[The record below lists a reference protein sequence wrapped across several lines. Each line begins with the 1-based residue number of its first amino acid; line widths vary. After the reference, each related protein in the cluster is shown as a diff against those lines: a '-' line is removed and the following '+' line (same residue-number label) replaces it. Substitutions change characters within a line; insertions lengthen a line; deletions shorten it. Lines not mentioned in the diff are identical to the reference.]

1 MKTRYIN
8 WFFVAALAMM
18 GCFMT
23 ACEDQPDKYEI
34 ADGVPTLKYVRSP
47 LPEEADSLLVG
58 AYLGNTVCLVGDNL
72 RSIYE
77 LYFNDQKAT
86 LNTSYM
92 TDHTVLVDI
101 PKNIP
106 EEVTNKIY
114 MITKSGEKVDF
125 DFSVMVPAPVVSSM
139 SCEYAPA
146 GSEAVLYGD
155 YFVDDPNVPLTIS
168 MPGDITVE
176 GEQITSITKTAVKF
190 IVPEGA
196 VQGNIRVKSIYGTGQ
211 SVFQYKDTRNIL
223 FDWDGKY
230 EGALAAGNSWNGDNE
245 KKGQI
250 LASVPS
256 VDEKY
261 MVMGPATLSGG
272 QWQTP
277 GEYLMM
283 YWPDPNATEGCVPLY
298 NLPQF
303 KKMLEDYKIEELA
316 LKFEVYVPT
325 SNPWMAEGMQIRF
338 TSLDEVSMSNQTQ
351 DYIWNDDESHEEGK
365 APRGVWVP
373 WEETG
378 SYDTN
383 NQWVTV
389 TLKMLEFN
397 KLVSGLASD
406 TEFTQDRFA
415 GLSIFL
421 RGGGVDGKECE
432 PIICIDNIRVVPVEY
447 YLKT

>member
-8 WFFVAALAMM
+8 WFFVAALAVM
-18 GCFMT
+18 GCLMT

-92 TDHTVLVDI
+92 TDHTILVDI

-114 MITKSGEKVDF
+114 MVTKSGAKVDF

-155 YFVDDPNVPLTIS
+155 YFVDDSNVPLTIS

-256 VDEKY
+256 VDGKY

-389 TLKMLEFN
+389 TLKMSEFN

-432 PIICIDNIRVVPVEY
+432 PIICMDNIRVVPVE
-447 YLKT
+447 

>member
-114 MITKSGEKVDF
+114 MITKSGAKVDF

-250 LASVPS
+250 LASVPP
-256 VDEKY
+256 VDGKY

-389 TLKMLEFN
+389 TLKMSEFN

-432 PIICIDNIRVVPVEY
+432 PIICIDNIRVVPVE
-447 YLKT
+447 

>member
-92 TDHTVLVDI
+92 TDHTILVDI

-176 GEQITSITKTAVKF
+176 GELITSITKTAVKF

-250 LASVPS
+250 LASVPP

-277 GEYLMM
+277 GGYLMM

-389 TLKMLEFN
+389 TLKMSEFN

-432 PIICIDNIRVVPVEY
+432 PIICIDNIRVVPVE
-447 YLKT
+447 

>member
-18 GCFMT
+18 GCLMT

-92 TDHTVLVDI
+92 TDHTILVDI

-114 MITKSGEKVDF
+114 MVTKSGAKVDF
-125 DFSVMVPAPVVSSM
+125 DFNVMVPAPVVSSM

-176 GEQITSITKTAVKF
+176 GEQITSITKTAIKF
-190 IVPEGA
+190 IVPVGA
-196 VQGNIRVKSIYGTGQ
+196 MQGNIRVKSIYGTGQ

-223 FDWDGKY
+223 FDWDGNY
-230 EGALAAGNSWNGDNE
+230 EGALAAGNSWSGDNE

-250 LASVPS
+250 LPSVPS
-256 VDEKY
+256 VDGKY

-316 LKFEVYVPT
+316 LKFEVYVPA
-325 SNPWMAEGMQIRF
+325 SNPWMAEGMQIQF
-338 TSLDEVSMSNQTQ
+338 TSLDEVSMENQNN
-351 DYIWNDDESHEEGK
+351 DYVYGEGK
-365 APRGVWVP
+365 EPRGVWVP

-378 SYDTN
+378 SYDTG

-389 TLKMLEFN
+389 TLKMSEFN
-397 KLVSGLASD
+397 KQVSGIVSES
-406 TEFTQDRFA
+406 EFTEENLA

-432 PIICIDNIRVVPVEY
+432 PIICIDNIRVVPVE
-447 YLKT
+447 

>member
-114 MITKSGEKVDF
+114 MVTKSGAKVDF
-125 DFSVMVPAPVVSSM
+125 DFNVMVPAPVVSSM

-176 GEQITSITKTAVKF
+176 GEQITSITKTAIKF
-190 IVPEGA
+190 IVPVGA
-196 VQGNIRVKSIYGTGQ
+196 MQGNIRVKSIYGTGQ

-250 LASVPS
+250 LPSVPS
-256 VDEKY
+256 VDNNY
-261 MVMGPATLSGG
+261 MVLGTTFLSGG
-272 QWQTP
+272 QWDTP
-277 GEYLMM
+277 PEYTMM
-283 YWPDPNATEGCVPLY
+283 YWPDLNATEGCVPLY
-298 NLPQF
+298 DLPQF
-303 KKMLEDYKIEELA
+303 KKMLEDYTIEELA

-325 SNPWMAEGMQIRF
+325 SNPWMAEGMQIMF
-338 TSLDEVSMSNQTQ
+338 TSLDEASIQKHNNDYFYQT
-351 DYIWNDDESHEEGK
+351 ET
-365 APRGVWVP
+365 PRGVWVP

-378 SYDTN
+378 SYDTGD
-383 NQWVTV
+383 QWVTV
-389 TLKMLEFN
+389 TLKMSEFN
-397 KLVSGLASD
+397 KQLSGVVSE
-406 TEFTQDRFA
+406 TELTKEKLA

-432 PIICIDNIRVVPVEY
+432 PIICIDNIRVVPVE
-447 YLKT
+447 

>member
-256 VDEKY
+256 VDGKY

-338 TSLDEVSMSNQTQ
+338 TSLDEVSMGNQTQ

-389 TLKMLEFN
+389 TLKMSEFN

-432 PIICIDNIRVVPVEY
+432 PIICIDNIRVVPVE
-447 YLKT
+447 

>member
-18 GCFMT
+18 GCLMT

-196 VQGNIRVKSIYGTGQ
+196 MQGNIRVKSIYGTGQ

-250 LASVPS
+250 LPSVPS
-256 VDEKY
+256 VDNNY
-261 MVMGPATLSGG
+261 MVLGTTFLSGG
-272 QWQTP
+272 QWDTP
-277 GEYLMM
+277 PEYTMM
-283 YWPDPNATEGCVPLY
+283 YWPDLNATEGCVPLY
-298 NLPQF
+298 DLPQF

-389 TLKMLEFN
+389 TLKMSEFN

-432 PIICIDNIRVVPVEY
+432 PIICMDNIRVVPVE
-447 YLKT
+447 

>member
-114 MITKSGEKVDF
+114 MVTKSGAKVDF

-176 GEQITSITKTAVKF
+176 GEQITSITKTAIKF

-256 VDEKY
+256 VDGKY

-373 WEETG
+373 WKETG

-389 TLKMLEFN
+389 TLKMSEFN

-432 PIICIDNIRVVPVEY
+432 PIICIDNIRVVPVE
-447 YLKT
+447 

>member
-18 GCFMT
+18 GCLMT

-92 TDHTVLVDI
+92 TDHTILVDI

-114 MITKSGEKVDF
+114 MVTKSGAKVDF

-176 GEQITSITKTAVKF
+176 GEQITSITKTAIKF

-230 EGALAAGNSWNGDNE
+230 EGALAAENSWRNGDN
-245 KKGQI
+245 KKEGQI
-250 LASVPS
+250 LTSIPPI
-256 VDEKY
+256 DDKY
-261 MVMGPATLSGG
+261 MVLGPVSLTGD
-272 QWQTP
+272 QWNNIS
-277 GEYLMM
+277 ENYFMM
-283 YWPDPNATEGCVPLY
+283 YWPDRNATEGCVPLY

-303 KKMLEDYKIEELA
+303 KEMLENYEIKELA
-316 LKFEVYVPT
+316 LKFEVYIPT
-325 SNPWMAEGMQIRF
+325 SNPWMAVGLQIMF
-338 TSLDEVSMSNQTQ
+338 TSLDEVSMQNQHN
-351 DYIWNDDESHEEGK
+351 DYIYGEGK
-365 APRGVWVP
+365 EPRGIWIP

-378 SYDTN
+378 SYDTGD
-383 NQWVTV
+383 QWVTV
-389 TLKMLEFN
+389 TLKMSEFN
-397 KLVSGLASD
+397 KQLSGVASE
-406 TEFTQDRFA
+406 TEFTKERLA

-432 PIICIDNIRVVPVEY
+432 PIICMDNIRVVPVE
-447 YLKT
+447 

>member
-114 MITKSGEKVDF
+114 MVTKSGAKVDF

-176 GEQITSITKTAVKF
+176 GEQITSITKTAIKF

-256 VDEKY
+256 VDGKY

-389 TLKMLEFN
+389 TLKMSEFN

-432 PIICIDNIRVVPVEY
+432 PIICMDNIRVVPVE
-447 YLKT
+447 

>member
-250 LASVPS
+250 LASVPP

-277 GEYLMM
+277 GEYQMM

-316 LKFEVYVPT
+316 LKFEVYIPI

-389 TLKMLEFN
+389 TLKMSEFN

-432 PIICIDNIRVVPVEY
+432 PIICIDNIRVVPVE
-447 YLKT
+447 

>member
-114 MITKSGEKVDF
+114 MVTKSGAKVDF
-125 DFSVMVPAPVVSSM
+125 DFSVMVPAPVVNSM

-155 YFVDDPNVPLTIS
+155 YFVDDPNIPLTIS

-176 GEQITSITKTAVKF
+176 GEQITSITKTAIKF

-250 LASVPS
+250 LTSVPP
-256 VDEKY
+256 VDGKY

-389 TLKMLEFN
+389 TLKMSEFN

-415 GLSIFL
+415 GLSSFL

-432 PIICIDNIRVVPVEY
+432 PIICMDNIRVVPVE
-447 YLKT
+447 

>member
-196 VQGNIRVKSIYGTGQ
+196 AQGNIRVKSIYGTGQ

-250 LASVPS
+250 LASVPP

-389 TLKMLEFN
+389 TLKMSEFN

-432 PIICIDNIRVVPVEY
+432 PIICIDNIRVVPVE
-447 YLKT
+447 

>member
-389 TLKMLEFN
+389 TLKMSEFN

-432 PIICIDNIRVVPVEY
+432 PIICIDNIRMVPVE
-447 YLKT
+447 

>member
-18 GCFMT
+18 GCLMT

-92 TDHTVLVDI
+92 TDHTILVDI

-114 MITKSGEKVDF
+114 MVTKSGAKVDF
-125 DFSVMVPAPVVSSM
+125 DFNVMVPAPVVSSM

-196 VQGNIRVKSIYGTGQ
+196 MQGNIRVKSIYGTGQ

-223 FDWDGKY
+223 FDWDGNY

-256 VDEKY
+256 VDNNY
-261 MVMGPATLSGG
+261 MVLGTTLLSGG
-272 QWQTP
+272 QWDTP
-277 GEYLMM
+277 PEYTMM
-283 YWPDPNATEGCVPLY
+283 YWPDLNATEGCVPLY
-298 NLPQF
+298 DLPQF
-303 KKMLEDYKIEELA
+303 KEMLEDYTIEELA

-325 SNPWMAEGMQIRF
+325 SNPWMAEGMQIMF
-338 TSLDEVSMSNQTQ
+338 TSLDEASIQKHN
-351 DYIWNDDESHEEGK
+351 NDICTKQKLRVGYGF
-365 APRGVWVP
+365 RGR
-373 WEETG
+373 
-378 SYDTN
+378 
-383 NQWVTV
+383 
-389 TLKMLEFN
+389 
-397 KLVSGLASD
+397 KLV
-406 TEFTQDRFA
+406 RM
-415 GLSIFL
+415 
-421 RGGGVDGKECE
+421 
-432 PIICIDNIRVVPVEY
+432 IRA
-447 YLKT
+447 TNG

>member
-114 MITKSGEKVDF
+114 MVTKSGEKVDF

-196 VQGNIRVKSIYGTGQ
+196 MQGNIRVKSIYGTGQ

-256 VDEKY
+256 VDENY
-261 MVMGPATLSGG
+261 MVMGPAPLSGG

-283 YWPDPNATEGCVPLY
+283 YWPDPNATEGLS
-298 NLPQF
+298 LIHIS
-303 KKMLEDYKIEELA
+303 E
-316 LKFEVYVPT
+316 PT
-325 SNPWMAEGMQIRF
+325 RP
-338 TSLDEVSMSNQTQ
+338 
-351 DYIWNDDESHEEGK
+351 
-365 APRGVWVP
+365 
-373 WEETG
+373 
-378 SYDTN
+378 
-383 NQWVTV
+383 
-389 TLKMLEFN
+389 
-397 KLVSGLASD
+397 
-406 TEFTQDRFA
+406 
-415 GLSIFL
+415 
-421 RGGGVDGKECE
+421 
-432 PIICIDNIRVVPVEY
+432 
-447 YLKT
+447 

>member
-8 WFFVAALAMM
+8 WFFVAALAVM
-18 GCFMT
+18 GCLMT

-92 TDHTVLVDI
+92 TDHTILVDI

-114 MITKSGEKVDF
+114 MVTKSGAKVDF

-176 GEQITSITKTAVKF
+176 GEQITSITKTAIKF

-256 VDEKY
+256 VDGKY

-365 APRGVWVP
+365 ASRGVWVP

-389 TLKMLEFN
+389 TLKMSEFN

-432 PIICIDNIRVVPVEY
+432 PIICMDNIRVVPVE
-447 YLKT
+447 

>member
-8 WFFVAALAMM
+8 WFFVAALAVM
-18 GCFMT
+18 GCLMT

-34 ADGVPTLKYVRSP
+34 ADGVPALKYVRSP

-92 TDHTVLVDI
+92 TDHTILVDI

-114 MITKSGEKVDF
+114 MVTKSGAKVDF

-256 VDEKY
+256 VDGKY

-298 NLPQF
+298 DLPQF
-303 KKMLEDYKIEELA
+303 KKMLEEYELEDLA
-316 LKFEVYVPT
+316 VKFEAYVPA
-325 SNPWMAEGMQIRF
+325 SNPWMAEGMQIQF
-338 TSLDEVSMSNQTQ
+338 TSLDEVSMENQNH
-351 DYIWNDDESHEEGK
+351 DYVYGEGK
-365 APRGVWVP
+365 EPRGVWVP

-378 SYDTN
+378 SYDTG

-389 TLKMLEFN
+389 TLKMSEFN
-397 KLVSGLASD
+397 KQVSGVVSES
-406 TEFTQDRFA
+406 EFTEENLA

-432 PIICIDNIRVVPVEY
+432 PIICMDNIRVVPVE
-447 YLKT
+447 

>member
-8 WFFVAALAMM
+8 WFFVAALAVM

-92 TDHTVLVDI
+92 TDHTILVDI

-114 MITKSGEKVDF
+114 MVTKSGAKVDF
-125 DFSVMVPAPVVSSM
+125 DFNVMVPAPVVSSM

-176 GEQITSITKTAVKF
+176 GEQITSITKTAIKF
-190 IVPEGA
+190 IVPVGA
-196 VQGNIRVKSIYGTGQ
+196 MQGNIRVKSIYGTGQ

-250 LASVPS
+250 LPSVPS
-256 VDEKY
+256 VDNNY
-261 MVMGPATLSGG
+261 MVLGTTFLSGG
-272 QWQTP
+272 QWDTP
-277 GEYLMM
+277 PEYTMM
-283 YWPDPNATEGCVPLY
+283 YWPDLNATEGCVPLY
-298 NLPQF
+298 DLPQF
-303 KKMLEDYKIEELA
+303 KKMLEDYTIEELA

-325 SNPWMAEGMQIRF
+325 SNPWMAEGMQIMF
-338 TSLDEVSMSNQTQ
+338 TSLDEASIQKHNNDYFYQT
-351 DYIWNDDESHEEGK
+351 ET
-365 APRGVWVP
+365 PRGVWVP

-378 SYDTN
+378 SYDTGD
-383 NQWVTV
+383 QWVTV
-389 TLKMLEFN
+389 TLKMSEFN
-397 KLVSGLASD
+397 KQLSGVVSE
-406 TEFTQDRFA
+406 TELTKEKLA

-432 PIICIDNIRVVPVEY
+432 PIICIDNIRVVPVE
-447 YLKT
+447 

>member
-250 LASVPS
+250 LASVPP
-256 VDEKY
+256 VDGKY

-389 TLKMLEFN
+389 TLKMSEFN

-432 PIICIDNIRVVPVEY
+432 PIICMDNIRVVPVE
-447 YLKT
+447 

>member
-168 MPGDITVE
+168 MPGDIIVE

-250 LASVPS
+250 LASVPP

-316 LKFEVYVPT
+316 LKFEVYIPI

-389 TLKMLEFN
+389 TLKMSEFN

-432 PIICIDNIRVVPVEY
+432 PIICIDNIRVVPVE
-447 YLKT
+447 

>member
-114 MITKSGEKVDF
+114 MVTKSGEKVDF

-196 VQGNIRVKSIYGTGQ
+196 MQGNIRVKSIYGTGQ

-250 LASVPS
+250 LASVPP
-256 VDEKY
+256 VDGKY

-389 TLKMLEFN
+389 TLKMSEFN

-432 PIICIDNIRVVPVEY
+432 PIICIDNIRVVPVE
-447 YLKT
+447 

>member
-58 AYLGNTVCLVGDNL
+58 AYLGNTVCLVGHKL

-114 MITKSGEKVDF
+114 MVTKSGEKVDF

-250 LASVPS
+250 LASVPP

-389 TLKMLEFN
+389 TLKMSEFN

-432 PIICIDNIRVVPVEY
+432 PIICMDNIRVVPVE
-447 YLKT
+447 

>member
-18 GCFMT
+18 GCLMT

-92 TDHTVLVDI
+92 TDHTILVDI

-114 MITKSGEKVDF
+114 MVTKSGEKVDF
-125 DFSVMVPAPVVSSM
+125 DFNVMVPAPVVSSM

-223 FDWDGKY
+223 FDWDGNY
-230 EGALAAGNSWNGDNE
+230 EGALAAGNSWNGNNE

-256 VDEKY
+256 VDGKY

-389 TLKMLEFN
+389 TLKMSEFN

-432 PIICIDNIRVVPVEY
+432 PIICIDNIRVVPVE
-447 YLKT
+447 

>member
-8 WFFVAALAMM
+8 WFFVAALAVM
-18 GCFMT
+18 GCLMT

-92 TDHTVLVDI
+92 TDHTILVDI

-114 MITKSGEKVDF
+114 MVTKSGAKVDF
-125 DFSVMVPAPVVSSM
+125 DFNVMVPAPVVSSM

-190 IVPEGA
+190 IVPVGA
-196 VQGNIRVKSIYGTGQ
+196 MQGNIRVKSIYGTGQ

-223 FDWDGKY
+223 FDWDGNY

-256 VDEKY
+256 VDGKY

-283 YWPDPNATEGCVPLY
+283 YWPDQHATQGCVPLY
-298 NLPQF
+298 DLPQF
-303 KKMLEDYKIEELA
+303 KKMLEEYELEDLA
-316 LKFEVYVPT
+316 VKFEAYVPA
-325 SNPWMAEGMQIRF
+325 SNPWMAEGMQIQF
-338 TSLDEVSMSNQTQ
+338 TSLDEVSMENQNH
-351 DYIWNDDESHEEGK
+351 DYVYGEGK
-365 APRGVWVP
+365 EPRGVWVP

-378 SYDTN
+378 SYDTG

-389 TLKMLEFN
+389 TLKMSEFN
-397 KLVSGLASD
+397 KQVSGIVSES
-406 TEFTQDRFA
+406 EFTEENLA

-432 PIICIDNIRVVPVEY
+432 PIICIDNIRVVPVE
-447 YLKT
+447 

>member
-1 MKTRYIN
+1 MKAKYIN
-8 WFFVAALAMM
+8 WFFVAVLAVS

-34 ADGVPTLKYVRSP
+34 ADGIPTLKYVRSP
-47 LPEEADSLLVG
+47 LPEEADSLFVG
-58 AYLGNTVCLVGDNL
+58 AYLGNTICLVGDNL

-92 TDHTVLVDI
+92 TDHTILVDI
-101 PKNIP
+101 PKTIP
-106 EEVTNKIY
+106 EEVTDKIY
-114 MITKSGEKVDF
+114 MVTKSGEIVDY
-125 DFSVMVPAPVVSSM
+125 DFRIMVPAPEINSM

-155 YFVDDPNVPLTIS
+155 YFVDDPNIPLTIS
-168 MPGDITVE
+168 MPGGVTVE
-176 GEQITSITKTAVKF
+176 GDQITNVSKTAVSF

-196 VQGNIRVKSIYGTGQ
+196 LQGYVQVTSIYGTGQ
-211 SVFQYKDTRNIL
+211 STFQYKDTRNIL

-230 EGALAAGNSWNGDNE
+230 EGALSAGNSWNGDNE

-250 LASVPS
+250 IASVPPIDGNYL
-256 VDEKY
+256 VF
-261 MVMGPATLSGG
+261 GPASLSGG

-277 GEYLMM
+277 GEYMMM
-283 YWPDPNATEGCVPLY
+283 YWPDPNATQGCVPLY

-303 KKMLEDYKIEELA
+303 EEILKQYKVDELA

-325 SNPWMAEGMQIRF
+325 SNPWMAEGMQFRF
-338 TSLDEVSMSNQTQ
+338 TTLDEVSMNNQTQ

-373 WEETG
+373 WEDTG
-378 SYDTN
+378 SYDTD

-389 TLKMLEFN
+389 TLKMSEFN
-397 KLVSGLASD
+397 KLVSGLAGEV
-406 TEFTQDRFA
+406 EFTSERFA

-421 RGGGVDGKECE
+421 RGGGTDGKECE
-432 PIICIDNIRVVPVEY
+432 PIICMDNIRVVPIE
-447 YLKT
+447 

>member
-125 DFSVMVPAPVVSSM
+125 DFSVMVPAPVVRSM

-250 LASVPS
+250 LASVPP

-316 LKFEVYVPT
+316 LKFEVYIPI

-389 TLKMLEFN
+389 TLKMSEFN

-406 TEFTQDRFA
+406 TEFTHDRFA

-432 PIICIDNIRVVPVEY
+432 PIICIDNIRVVPVE
-447 YLKT
+447 

>member
-8 WFFVAALAMM
+8 WFFVAALAVM
-18 GCFMT
+18 GCLMT

-92 TDHTVLVDI
+92 TDHTILVDI

-114 MITKSGEKVDF
+114 MVTKSGAKVDF

-250 LASVPS
+250 LTSVPS
-256 VDEKY
+256 VDGKY

-389 TLKMLEFN
+389 TLKMSEFN

-432 PIICIDNIRVVPVEY
+432 PIICIDNIRVVPVE
-447 YLKT
+447 

>member
-8 WFFVAALAMM
+8 WFFVAALAVM
-18 GCFMT
+18 GCLMT

-92 TDHTVLVDI
+92 TDHTILVDI

-114 MITKSGEKVDF
+114 MVTKSGAKVDF

-176 GEQITSITKTAVKF
+176 GEQITSITKTAIKF

-223 FDWDGKY
+223 FDWDGNY

-256 VDEKY
+256 VDGKY

-389 TLKMLEFN
+389 TLKMSEFN

-432 PIICIDNIRVVPVEY
+432 PIICIDNIRVVPVE
-447 YLKT
+447 

>member
-250 LASVPS
+250 LASVPP
-256 VDEKY
+256 VDGKY

-389 TLKMLEFN
+389 TLKMSEFN

-432 PIICIDNIRVVPVEY
+432 PIICIDNIRMVPVE
-447 YLKT
+447 

>member
-18 GCFMT
+18 GCLMT

-34 ADGVPTLKYVRSP
+34 ADGVPDLKYVRSP

-256 VDEKY
+256 VDGKY

-389 TLKMLEFN
+389 TLKMSEFN

-432 PIICIDNIRVVPVEY
+432 PIICIDNIRVVPVE
-447 YLKT
+447 

>member
-250 LASVPS
+250 LASVPP

-316 LKFEVYVPT
+316 LKFEVYIPT

-389 TLKMLEFN
+389 TLKMSEFN

-432 PIICIDNIRVVPVEY
+432 PIICIDNIRVVPVE
-447 YLKT
+447 

>member
-18 GCFMT
+18 GCLMT

-92 TDHTVLVDI
+92 TDHTILVDI

-223 FDWDGKY
+223 FDWDGNY

-256 VDEKY
+256 VDGKY

-389 TLKMLEFN
+389 TLKMSEFN

-432 PIICIDNIRVVPVEY
+432 PIICMDNIRVVPVE
-447 YLKT
+447 

>member
-18 GCFMT
+18 GCLMT

-114 MITKSGEKVDF
+114 MITKAGEKVDF

-176 GEQITSITKTAVKF
+176 GEQITSITKTAIKF

-230 EGALAAGNSWNGDNE
+230 ESALAAGNSWNGDNE

-250 LASVPS
+250 LTSVPS
-256 VDEKY
+256 VDGKY

-389 TLKMLEFN
+389 TLKMSEFN

-432 PIICIDNIRVVPVEY
+432 PIICIDNIRVVPVE
-447 YLKT
+447 

>member
-8 WFFVAALAMM
+8 WFFVAALAVM
-18 GCFMT
+18 GCLMT

-92 TDHTVLVDI
+92 TDHTILVDI

-114 MITKSGEKVDF
+114 MITKAGEKVDF

-256 VDEKY
+256 VDGKY

-389 TLKMLEFN
+389 TLKMSEFN

-432 PIICIDNIRVVPVEY
+432 PIICMDNIRVVPVE
-447 YLKT
+447 

>member
-18 GCFMT
+18 GCLMT

-92 TDHTVLVDI
+92 TDHTILVDI

-114 MITKSGEKVDF
+114 MVTKSGAKVDF
-125 DFSVMVPAPVVSSM
+125 DFNVMVPAPVVSSM

-196 VQGNIRVKSIYGTGQ
+196 MQGNIRVKSIYGTGQ

-256 VDEKY
+256 VDGKY

-283 YWPDPNATEGCVPLY
+283 YWPYQHATQGCVPLY
-298 NLPQF
+298 DLPQF
-303 KKMLEDYKIEELA
+303 KKMLEEYELEDLA
-316 LKFEVYVPT
+316 VKFEAYVPA
-325 SNPWMAEGMQIRF
+325 SNPWMAEGMQIQF
-338 TSLDEVSMSNQTQ
+338 TSLDEVSMENRNH
-351 DYIWNDDESHEEGK
+351 DYVYGEGK
-365 APRGVWVP
+365 EPRGVWVP

-378 SYDTN
+378 SYDTG

-389 TLKMLEFN
+389 TLKMSEFN
-397 KLVSGLASD
+397 KQVSGIVSES
-406 TEFTQDRFA
+406 EFTEENLA

-432 PIICIDNIRVVPVEY
+432 PIICIDNIRVVPVE
-447 YLKT
+447 

>member
-18 GCFMT
+18 GCLMT

-92 TDHTVLVDI
+92 TDHTILVDI

-114 MITKSGEKVDF
+114 MVTKSGAKVDF
-125 DFSVMVPAPVVSSM
+125 DFNVMVPAPVVSSM

-196 VQGNIRVKSIYGTGQ
+196 MQGNIRVKSIYGTGQ
-211 SVFQYKDTRNIL
+211 SIFQYKDTRNIL
-223 FDWDGKY
+223 FDWDGNY

-256 VDEKY
+256 VDNNY
-261 MVMGPATLSGG
+261 MVLGTTLLSGG
-272 QWQTP
+272 QWDTP
-277 GEYLMM
+277 PEYTMM
-283 YWPDPNATEGCVPLY
+283 YWPDLNATEGCVPLY
-298 NLPQF
+298 DLPQF
-303 KKMLEDYKIEELA
+303 KEMLEDYTIEELA

-325 SNPWMAEGMQIRF
+325 SNPWMAEGMQIMF
-338 TSLDEVSMSNQTQ
+338 TSLDEASIQKHNNDYLYQT
-351 DYIWNDDESHEEGK
+351 ET
-365 APRGVWVP
+365 PRGVWVP

-378 SYDTN
+378 SYDTGD
-383 NQWVTV
+383 QWVTV
-389 TLKMLEFN
+389 TLKMSEFN
-397 KLVSGLASD
+397 KQLSGVVSE
-406 TEFTQDRFA
+406 TELTKEKLA

-421 RGGGVDGKECE
+421 RGGGVDGKKCE
-432 PIICIDNIRVVPVEY
+432 PIICMDNIRVVPVE
-447 YLKT
+447 

>member
-18 GCFMT
+18 GCLMT

-114 MITKSGEKVDF
+114 MVTKSGAKVDF

-139 SCEYAPA
+139 SCEYASA

-176 GEQITSITKTAVKF
+176 GEQITSITKTAIKF

-230 EGALAAGNSWNGDNE
+230 EGALVAGNSWNGDNE

-250 LASVPS
+250 LTSVPP
-256 VDEKY
+256 VDGKY

-389 TLKMLEFN
+389 TLKMSEFN

-432 PIICIDNIRVVPVEY
+432 PIICMDNIRVVPVE
-447 YLKT
+447 

>member
-114 MITKSGEKVDF
+114 MITKSGAKVDF

-230 EGALAAGNSWNGDNE
+230 EGALATGNSWNGDNE

-256 VDEKY
+256 VDGKY
-261 MVMGPATLSGG
+261 MVMGLATLSGG

-389 TLKMLEFN
+389 TLKMSEFN

-432 PIICIDNIRVVPVEY
+432 PIICIDNIRVVPVE
-447 YLKT
+447 

>member
-18 GCFMT
+18 GCLMT

-114 MITKSGEKVDF
+114 MITKSGAKVDF

-155 YFVDDPNVPLTIS
+155 YFVDDPNVHLTIS

-250 LASVPS
+250 LTSVPP
-256 VDEKY
+256 VDGKY

-283 YWPDPNATEGCVPLY
+283 YWPDPNATEGCVPL
-298 NLPQF
+298 
-303 KKMLEDYKIEELA
+303 
-316 LKFEVYVPT
+316 
-325 SNPWMAEGMQIRF
+325 
-338 TSLDEVSMSNQTQ
+338 
-351 DYIWNDDESHEEGK
+351 
-365 APRGVWVP
+365 
-373 WEETG
+373 
-378 SYDTN
+378 
-383 NQWVTV
+383 
-389 TLKMLEFN
+389 
-397 KLVSGLASD
+397 
-406 TEFTQDRFA
+406 
-415 GLSIFL
+415 
-421 RGGGVDGKECE
+421 
-432 PIICIDNIRVVPVEY
+432 
-447 YLKT
+447 